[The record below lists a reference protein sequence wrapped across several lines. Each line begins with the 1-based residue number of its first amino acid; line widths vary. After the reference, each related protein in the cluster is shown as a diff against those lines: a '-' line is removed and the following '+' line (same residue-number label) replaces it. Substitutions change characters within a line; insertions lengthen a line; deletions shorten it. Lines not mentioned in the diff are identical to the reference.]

1 MATLIAL
8 AAAVGGRRPRFPGLV
23 LLPEAMRMPGGQ
35 VCGPAW
41 VAMVRLM
48 ERLRGVTGRQR
59 NLRLCEEGVTVW
71 PACCRL
77 EEVRRHIKMQCMEWA
92 GASGCYL
99 EAPNV
104 AVHRVCRHVR
114 LAASSSSSSSV

>member
-1 MATLIAL
+1 M
-8 AAAVGGRRPRFPGLV
+8 LV

-104 AVHRVCRHVR
+104 AVHRVRRHVR